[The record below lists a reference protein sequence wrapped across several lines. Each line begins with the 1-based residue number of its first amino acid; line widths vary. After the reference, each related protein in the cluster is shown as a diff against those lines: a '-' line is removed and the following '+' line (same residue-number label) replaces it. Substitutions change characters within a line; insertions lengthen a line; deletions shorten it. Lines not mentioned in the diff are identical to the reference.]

1 MLPTVCLPTLNKE
14 KNPDMKNKINKTIA
28 VVMFSIT
35 SFFPLQALSETS
47 SYVSDELT
55 IPLRSGTSN
64 QHRIILF
71 IKSGTPLKVL
81 EANEDGT
88 YSRVTTPDGKEG
100 WVETSNL
107 MNQPSARDR
116 LVSANN
122 KLGKSRESVQELK
135 KTIADLKT
143 ENRNLGRQLSTSE
156 KQGSA
161 LENDMAHFKK
171 VTANPIA
178 MANKNRVLEEDLKSM
193 TTLNEQLKNKNE
205 RLSDDSTKEWFI
217 MGAIVSLGS
226 LLFGLLITRIRWQK
240 KKSWGDF

>member
-1 MLPTVCLPTLNKE
+1 
-14 KNPDMKNKINKTIA
+14 MKNKTNKTIA
-28 VVMFSIT
+28 VVVFLT
-35 SFFPLQALSETS
+35 ASFFPLQVLPETIG
-47 SYVSDELT
+47 YVSDELT

-88 YSRVTTPDGKEG
+88 YSRVTTPEGKEG

-107 MNQPSARDR
+107 MNQASARDR
-116 LVSANN
+116 LVSTNN

-135 KTIADLKT
+135 KTIADMKT
-143 ENRNLGRQLSTSE
+143 ENRNLGRQLATSE
-156 KQGSA
+156 KQGST

-178 MANKNRVLEEDLKSM
+178 MANKNRRLEEDLKSM
-193 TTLNEQLKNKNE
+193 TTLNEQLKSKNE

-217 MGAIVSLGS
+217 MGAVISLGS
-226 LLFGLLITRIRWQK
+226 LLFGLLITRIRWQR

>member
-1 MLPTVCLPTLNKE
+1 
-14 KNPDMKNKINKTIA
+14 MKNKINKTIA
-28 VVMFSIT
+28 VIVFSMA

-100 WVETSNL
+100 WVESSNL

-122 KLGKSRESVQELK
+122 KLGKSRESVQQLK

-143 ENRNLGRQLSTSE
+143 ESRNLGRQLATSE

-171 VTANPIA
+171 VTANPMA
-178 MANKNRVLEEDLKSM
+178 LANKNRRLEDDLKSM
-193 TTLNEQLKNKNE
+193 TTLNEQLKSKNE

-217 MGAIVSLGS
+217 MGAVVSLGS

-240 KKSWGDF
+240 KKGWGDF

>member
-28 VVMFSIT
+28 VVVFSIT